1 MVPTFHLA
9 DGAYAEFY
17 EALLPDF
24 MLAVIF
30 FTALCYAVLGRRFER
45 HQRAAVVLAA
55 VLGIALAIG
64 LVWWEQQHGY
74 SIRDLG
80 PIAVGLAI
88 MFLAVA
94 VYQAFRLAG
103 GTVAGAGL
111 AIAAAILIAWMLQV
125 DWPVAGEIIQTI
137 AGTALIIG
145 LIALFS
151 HHHAH
156 PPATIGRGRPLR
168 RPRSERVDVGNL
180 YDDRYVSEKLSRRFG
195 RLRKQADQL
204 GERPRDAENV
214 MQQLRRMLPA
224 EGWLTERLAR
234 LREQAHRARHGHVAR
249 IDSIRQA
256 YSKLNTEQRKQ
267 ASQQLIAEYKSLQLD
282 QRMERLD
289 HAVAANEKRIREL
302 TQKAQNQLGKNEFR
316 GLTETLKEAEKLQKH
331 NSKLFERIEQTE
343 KKIERIVQRAAA
355 SSGPPGETSGAG
367 GGG

>member
-9 DGAYAEFY
+9 DGVYAEFY
-17 EALLPDF
+17 DALLPDF
-24 MLAVIF
+24 VLAVVF

-64 LVWWEQQHGY
+64 LVWWEQQNGY
-74 SIRDLG
+74 SIRNLG
-80 PIAVGLAI
+80 AIAVGLAI

-111 AIAAAILIAWMLQV
+111 AIGAAILIAWMLQV
-125 DWPVAGEIIQTI
+125 DWPVAHEIIQTI
-137 AGTALIIG
+137 AGAALIIG
-145 LIALFS
+145 LIALFG

-156 PPATIGRGRPLR
+156 PPVAIN
-168 RPRSERVDVGNL
+168 RPRPIRGPRPQRVNVGNL
-180 YDDRYVSEKLSRRFG
+180 YDDRYVSEKLSRGFG

-204 GERPRDAENV
+204 GERPREAENV
-214 MQQLRRMLPA
+214 MLQLRRMLPA

-249 IDSIRQA
+249 IESIRDA
-256 YSKLNTEQRKQ
+256 WSKMNTEQRKQ
-267 ASQQLIAEYKSLQLD
+267 ASQQLIAEYKSLQFD
-282 QRMERLD
+282 QRMDRLD
-289 HAVAANEKRIREL
+289 HAVAANEKHIREL
-302 TQKAQNQLGKNEFR
+302 TQKAQDQLTKHNFR
-316 GLTETLKEAEKLQKH
+316 GLTGTLKEAEKLQKH

-343 KKIERIVQRAAA
+343 KTIEHIAQKAAT
-355 SSGPPGETSGAG
+355 SSGPGAGNSG
-367 GGG
+367 GGGE